1 MRLRAA
7 APLWGERCCALCPG
21 VVDWHNCGI
30 VLGVLE
36 SGLGIGWNKY
46 LTCVTLYVGMGPL
59 CRLRP
64 ATTFPYRICYAHA
77 ERCGVAQY
85 MGREGRSSPK

>member
-1 MRLRAA
+1 MDGLSTMPFVMVSMLSRD
-7 APLWGERCCALCPG
+7 PPCCALCLG

-46 LTCVTLYVGMGPL
+46 LTSVTLYVGMGPL
-59 CRLRP
+59 
-64 ATTFPYRICYAHA
+64 
-77 ERCGVAQY
+77 
-85 MGREGRSSPK
+85 